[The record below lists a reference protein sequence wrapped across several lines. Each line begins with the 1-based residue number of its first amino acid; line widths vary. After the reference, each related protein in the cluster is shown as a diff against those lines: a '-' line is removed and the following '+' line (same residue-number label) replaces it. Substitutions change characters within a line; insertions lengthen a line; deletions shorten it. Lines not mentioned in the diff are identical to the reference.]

1 VLALAVGPAS
11 AASINVSPSNV
22 APGGTFTLSGDVLAG
37 GTPGCQVPGTV
48 TLISNAFLG
57 LGEFAGTPAVDVP
70 VDATG
75 HFSIGLKLD
84 VSAPAGTHTI
94 TGRCGGGNLGVEGSI
109 TVTSLAATGPAVPV
123 APMVAASAVAILGG
137 LLTLTAARR
146 RRAAS
151 LLIPVR
157 VREGGAAR
165 TGRR

>member
-11 AASINVSPSNV
+11 ATSINVSPSNV

-37 GTPGCQVPGTV
+37 GTPGCEVPGTV

-94 TGRCGGGNLGVEGSI
+94 TGRCGGGNLGVEASI
-109 TVTSLAATGPAVPV
+109 TVTSLAATGPAEPVVP
-123 APMVAASAVAILGG
+123 AAA
-137 LLTLTAARR
+137 TAAIVILAGGALYASRR
-146 RRAAS
+146 RRGFSA
-151 LLIPVR
+151 PR
-157 VREGGAAR
+157 
-165 TGRR
+165 